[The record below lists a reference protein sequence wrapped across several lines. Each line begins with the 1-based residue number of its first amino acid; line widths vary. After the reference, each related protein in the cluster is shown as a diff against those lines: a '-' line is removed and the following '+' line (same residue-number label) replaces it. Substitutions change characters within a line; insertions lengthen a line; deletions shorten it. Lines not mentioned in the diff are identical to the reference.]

1 MTIFNFVVVV
11 YKLYSFFKFLRGQ
24 DLVSS
29 RVRWMLNCVVI
40 FSGKKLLIECGLCLA
55 HFSKVT
61 GKAFTQ
67 SCCKVTDTTAR
78 AITSTFVTVA
88 AQDITFGGAFKQ
100 RAVGATVSIIAFAS
114 VTVFSIPSIVV
125 LGGDVGQTSHTE
137 VGFDRCVI
145 TGKFLQ

>member
-1 MTIFNFVVVV
+1 M
-11 YKLYSFFKFLRGQ
+11 
-24 DLVSS
+24 
-29 RVRWMLNCVVI
+29 
-40 FSGKKLLIECGLCLA
+40 CLA

-114 VTVFSIPSIVV
+114 VTVFGVPSIVV

>member
-1 MTIFNFVVVV
+1 ME
-11 YKLYSFFKFLRGQ
+11 
-24 DLVSS
+24 
-29 RVRWMLNCVVI
+29 
-40 FSGKKLLIECGLCLA
+40 GKLIECSLRLA

-67 SCCKVTDTTAR
+67 SCCEVTDTTAG

-100 RAVGATVSIIAFAS
+100 RAVGSTVPIVAFAS
-114 VTVFSIPSIVV
+114 VTVFRIPCIVV
-125 LGGDVGQTSHTE
+125 LGGDVGQPSHTK